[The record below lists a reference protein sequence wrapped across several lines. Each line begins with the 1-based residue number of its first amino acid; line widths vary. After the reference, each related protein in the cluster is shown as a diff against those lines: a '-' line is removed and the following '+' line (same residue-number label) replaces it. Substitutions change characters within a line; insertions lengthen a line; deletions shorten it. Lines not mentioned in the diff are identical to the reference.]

1 MDIRTLP
8 DKERALY
15 NTLKKKYSLH
25 FKSLKIGD
33 HTIHLLK
40 PSEIEEFLNSKDP
53 FTDAQTFPFWANL
66 WEASV
71 VLAHF
76 LAAIPERQGKRL
88 LELGAGLGLPGLA
101 ASLAGFAAVLADN
114 KQVILDFQQVSAAA
128 SGSEGAGHILF
139 DVFQPAKIGTFD
151 VIGGAEILSGE
162 EFLDPLLDI
171 CKNYLADGG
180 TVYLAHDIRRKCL
193 PIFLRKAE
201 RDFSIGS
208 QKRSLQS
215 NGATFDIL
223 VNRLQR
229 K

>member
-8 DKERALY
+8 DKERGLY
-15 NTLKKKYSLH
+15 NRLKKKYSLY

-53 FTDAQTFPFWANL
+53 FTDAGAFPFWAKL

-71 VLAHF
+71 VLAHL
-76 LAAIPERQGKRL
+76 LAATPERRGKRL
-88 LELGAGLGLPGLA
+88 LEIGAGLGLPGIV
-101 ASLAGFAAVLADN
+101 ASLAGFVAVLADN
-114 KQVILDFQQVSAAA
+114 EQVILDFQQVSAAA
-128 SGSEGAGHILF
+128 NGSKSARHILF
-139 DVFQPAKIGTFD
+139 DLFQPPEIGTFD

-162 EFLDPLLDI
+162 EIVDPLLDI
-171 CKNYLADGG
+171 CKNYLAAGG
-180 TVYLAHDIRRKCL
+180 TVYLAHDLRRKCL

-208 QKRSLQS
+208 QRRSLQS
-215 NGATFDIL
+215 NGATVDIL

>member
-8 DKERALY
+8 DEERALY
-15 NTLKKKYSLH
+15 NTLKEKYSLH
-25 FKSLKIGD
+25 FKSLHIGD
-33 HTIHLLK
+33 TTIHLLK
-40 PSEIEEFLNSKDP
+40 PAEIEEFLQGRESS
-53 FTDAQTFPFWANL
+53 TDARAFPFWAKL

-71 VLAHF
+71 VLAHL
-76 LAAIPERQGKRL
+76 LAATPERQGRRL
-88 LELGAGLGLPGLA
+88 LDLGAGLGLSGIA
-101 ASLAGFAAVLADN
+101 AARAGYDAVLAD
-114 KQVILDFQQVSAAA
+114 KEQVILDFQQVSAAA
-128 SGSEGAGHILF
+128 SGCQGARHILF
-139 DVFQPAKIGTFD
+139 DWLQPPKIGTFD

-180 TVYLAHDIRRKCL
+180 TIYLAHDVRRKCL

-201 RDFSIGS
+201 REFSIGS
-208 QKRSLQS
+208 RKRSLQS
-215 NGATFDIL
+215 NGAVVDIL